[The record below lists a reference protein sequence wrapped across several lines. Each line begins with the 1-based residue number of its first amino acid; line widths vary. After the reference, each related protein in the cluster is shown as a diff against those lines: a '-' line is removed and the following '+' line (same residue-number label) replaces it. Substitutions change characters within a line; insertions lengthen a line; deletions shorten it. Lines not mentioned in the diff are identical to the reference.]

1 MSASEWIWDR
11 RLQHSYDMLTRQEL
25 GNLSITEAAYR
36 LGFNSSSHFSTA
48 FRRKFG
54 IRPSDLKKS

>member
-1 MSASEWIWDR
+1 MNVD
-11 RLQHSYDMLTRQEL
+11 QHQPETRPGLKVVCEEC

-54 IRPSDLKKS
+54 IRPSDLKKT

>member
-1 MSASEWIWDR
+1 V
-11 RLQHSYDMLTRQEL
+11 
-25 GNLSITEAAYR
+25 AYR

-54 IRPSDLKKS
+54 IRPSDVRRKSTAETERPVGSS